1 MKSFTTQ
8 QDSAKKSAPPKHA
21 AFAPKIVA
29 KIRGKW
35 SKISESEIDAM
46 NGSFEM
52 LSTKLQ
58 EVYHY
63 PKAKCEKEC
72 ADFKRANKLQ

>member
-1 MKSFTTQ
+1 MKSSTTQ
-8 QDSAKKSAPPKHA
+8 QESAKKSAPPKA
-21 AFAPKIVA
+21 TAFSPKIVS
-29 KIRGKW
+29 KIMAKW
-35 SKISESEIDAM
+35 SKISESDVDGM

-52 LSTKLQ
+52 LSSKIQ
-58 EVYHY
+58 EAYSY